1 MLLIMTSLTPGAP
14 LNAEPAKGD
23 PNQKAVGVGSIVA
36 TTGAVLGCA
45 ACCVVPLAFPVLALG
60 ASGAVLAWFAGAHM
74 WITGVAFMIVL
85 AAWGWLAWRTFRR
98 GHPLAR
104 STVIMMALSTLMLA
118 LALVWPRIEPA
129 LMAML
134 R

>member
-1 MLLIMTSLTPGAP
+1 MTSLNPGVA
-14 LNAEPAKGD
+14 LDVEPAKGD

-36 TTGAVLGCA
+36 TSGAVIGCA
-45 ACCVVPLAFPVLALG
+45 ACCVAPLAFPVLALG

-74 WITGVAFMIVL
+74 WITGLALLIVL
-85 AAWGWLAWRTFRR
+85 AAWGWLGWRTLRR

-104 STVIMMALSTLMLA
+104 STVIMMSLSTLMLA

-129 LMAML
+129 LMGMM

>member
-1 MLLIMTSLTPGAP
+1 MIMTSLTPGAP
-14 LNAEPAKGD
+14 LNVEPAKGD
-23 PNQKAVGVGSIVA
+23 ANQKAVGVGSVVA

-74 WITGVAFMIVL
+74 WITGLALVIVL
-85 AAWGWLAWRTFRR
+85 AAWAWLGWRTFRR
-98 GHPLAR
+98 GRPLAR
-104 STVIMMALSTLMLA
+104 STVIMMIGSTLMLA
-118 LALVWPRIEPA
+118 LALIWPRIEPA
-129 LMAML
+129 LMAMI

>member
-1 MLLIMTSLTPGAP
+1 MTSLNPGAP

-23 PNQKAVGVGSIVA
+23 PNQKAVGVGSILA

-74 WITGVAFMIVL
+74 WITGVALLIVL
-85 AAWGWLAWRTFRR
+85 AAWAWLAWRTFRR

-104 STVIMMALSTLMLA
+104 STVIMMTLSTLMLA
-118 LALVWPRIEPA
+118 LALLWPRIEPT
-129 LMAML
+129 LMAMV

>member
-1 MLLIMTSLTPGAP
+1 MTSLSPGAP
-14 LNAEPAKGD
+14 LTTEAATSD
-23 PNQKAVGVGSIVA
+23 PNQKAVGVGSMVA

-104 STVIMMALSTLMLA
+104 STVIMMTVSTLMLA
-118 LALVWPRIEPA
+118 LALIWPRIEPA